1 MLFIVSETALKPF
14 IEPKQTYKN
23 IIELDAEAYKN
34 MMLKMYDLHKR
45 VQHLEL
51 QEWKQNNKW
60 FQNLFNIS
68 TTYETIDKIFEIKN
82 EASIEDFGD
91 VLIGYNYITPNNYI
105 IKNTSVCMKS
115 YHKVN
120 YDCKSHYIGNEGDRF
135 SSKYETRCESK
146 EFPTYSEAYKFYSEQ
161 EPKDTP
167 PNSRG
172 ENYISV
178 GDKGFSF
185 NLCSE
190 SIPINETNIIGYINY
205 KHAYNTND
213 EKWLIEQIKQII
225 NDNKGLYFEDYV
237 KLFRD
242 GFYRINEDDERLYKL
257 IRQEMKTYED
267 EHKKVKLW

>member
-1 MLFIVSETALKPF
+1 MFILCESSLKLFNKNTPELNAETL
-14 IEPKQTYKN
+14 
-23 IIELDAEAYKN
+23 KN

-51 QEWKQNNKW
+51 IEWKQNNKW

-68 TTYETIDKIFEIKN
+68 TAYETIDKMFEIKN

-91 VLIGYNYITPNNYI
+91 VLIGYDYTTPNNYR

-115 YHKVN
+115 YHNVAYN
-120 YDCKSHYIGNEGDRF
+120 CKSRCVSNECGRF
-135 SSKYETRCESK
+135 SSKYETTCETKKFTS
-146 EFPTYSEAYKFYSEQ
+146 YNEAYKFYMEGSIIEA
-161 EPKDTP
+161 
-167 PNSRG
+167 NSRS
-172 ENYISV
+172 NNWMSNDV
-178 GDKGFSF
+178 KWFSF

-190 SIPINETNIIGYINY
+190 SKPINETNIIGYINY

-213 EKWLIEQIKQII
+213 EKWLIGQIKQII
-225 NDNKGLYFEDYV
+225 SVNKGLYFEDYV

-242 GFYRINEDDERLYKL
+242 RFHRINEDDERLYKL